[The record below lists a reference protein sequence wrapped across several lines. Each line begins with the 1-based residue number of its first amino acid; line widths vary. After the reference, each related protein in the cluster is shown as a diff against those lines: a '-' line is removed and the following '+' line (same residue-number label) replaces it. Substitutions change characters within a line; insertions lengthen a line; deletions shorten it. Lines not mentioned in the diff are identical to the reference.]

1 LAVDDGWK
9 EKFLMGIKLK
19 NYHLLSISFSTF
31 FSPLQFVDIT
41 QNFSFF
47 HFSLSISLFL
57 VRIGKIINQMIRPSY
72 GYRSA
77 HLVSLSLENPWAGA
91 VVFWADVFA
100 VVSPSTPHQ
109 INCRREKE
117 KVPQNTKNKKKQN

>member
-1 LAVDDGWK
+1 
-9 EKFLMGIKLK
+9 
-19 NYHLLSISFSTF
+19 
-31 FSPLQFVDIT
+31 
-41 QNFSFF
+41 
-47 HFSLSISLFL
+47 
-57 VRIGKIINQMIRPSY
+57 MIRPSY

-117 KVPQNTKNKKKQN
+117 KVPQNTKNKKKTKLDFFQSSHLMEKVEIELV